1 MIIMKRQ
8 NLYLHFLFNLL
19 LIWKYTTCRDDDLQ
33 MYSFQNDDDD
43 DNNDNDELPKQNNF
57 LVAFNEFWPS
67 KYVNK
72 YLGVIS
78 SIKATDESASN
89 VFVLHRDDRVWDTD
103 TFDRQNNYRLNKS
116 DPIQNG
122 VLVQIFDGEIKRTY
136 LPTKFYL
143 PHGLTIDPNGNFW
156 ITDVALH
163 QVFKF
168 PPDLSN
174 EPLLVLGERFKPGS
188 GMNQF
193 CKPTDVVVA
202 TNGQIF
208 ISDGYCNS
216 RIMKFNENGE
226 LMKSWGQKTN
236 DSKSPGPYDLNIPH
250 QLSLLEEEDAI
261 CVADRENKRVVCY
274 TAGLYSQTLKNTG
287 EYLFEYNQPNMRPVY
302 GVAIEPSQKL
312 IFALIGSKS
321 IEEDNSKVEIIDFY
335 TQKLIGE
342 IKNKW
347 GIGFG
352 NVHSIATCPHA
363 KSTTCILFC
372 NTNLPSR
379 LYKSLTSNKSLGIRK
394 ISTHQEDLIPEQFNR
409 RLWLYYLQFNAYDN

>member
-1 MIIMKRQ
+1 MIIMKTQ
-8 NLYLHFLFNLL
+8 NLCLHFLFNLL
-19 LIWKYTTCRDDDLQ
+19 LIWRYTTCRDDDLQ
-33 MYSFQNDDDD
+33 RYSFQNDDDD
-43 DNNDNDELPKQNNF
+43 DYNDNDELPKQNNF
-57 LVAFNEFWPS
+57 LVALNGFWPS

-78 SIKATDESASN
+78 STKATDESASN
-89 VFVLHRDDRVWDTD
+89 VFVLHRDDRVWDTN

-193 CKPTDVVVA
+193 CKPTGRSSCYKW
-202 TNGQIF
+202 TNFYFRWIL
-208 ISDGYCNS
+208 NS

-226 LMKSWGQKTN
+226 L
-236 DSKSPGPYDLNIPH
+236 
-250 QLSLLEEEDAI
+250 
-261 CVADRENKRVVCY
+261 
-274 TAGLYSQTLKNTG
+274 
-287 EYLFEYNQPNMRPVY
+287 
-302 GVAIEPSQKL
+302 
-312 IFALIGSKS
+312 
-321 IEEDNSKVEIIDFY
+321 
-335 TQKLIGE
+335 
-342 IKNKW
+342 
-347 GIGFG
+347 
-352 NVHSIATCPHA
+352 
-363 KSTTCILFC
+363 
-372 NTNLPSR
+372 
-379 LYKSLTSNKSLGIRK
+379 
-394 ISTHQEDLIPEQFNR
+394 
-409 RLWLYYLQFNAYDN
+409 